1 MLICYFWNELERVVR
16 MPVDEFQRYLVGGE
30 VTATPISAS
39 GPWILLI
46 AAVAIAIAIPF
57 LTKKISFKILRS

>member
-1 MLICYFWNELERVVR
+1 MVIR
-16 MPVDEFQRYLVGGE
+16 MADEFRYLVGGE

-46 AAVAIAIAIPF
+46 VAVAIAIAVPL
-57 LTKKISFKILRS
+57 LTKRISFKILRS